1 MSWGNNPLKFDEIN
15 LFSSSHK
22 FITLHIEL
30 NTPEGELKMKSLSCV
45 RLIATPWTAVY
56 QTPPSMDFSKQ
67 EYWTE
72 LPFPSPE
79 DLPDSVIKPR
89 SPTLLTDYLFTVWD
103 IQENF
108 TGSGIMVSS
117 EASRTFLSFSEA
129 QGYIMWLDSI
139 QSWNI
144 MS

>member
-22 FITLHIEL
+22 FITLHIDL

-45 RLIATPWTAVY
+45 RLIATPWAAVY

-79 DLPDSVIKPR
+79 DRTQVSLIAGR
-89 SPTLLTDYLFTVWD
+89 CFTIWATREV
-103 IQENF
+103 QN
-108 TGSGIMVSS
+108 TP
-117 EASRTFLSFSEA
+117 
-129 QGYIMWLDSI
+129 
-139 QSWNI
+139 
-144 MS
+144 

>member
-22 FITLHIEL
+22 FITLHIDL
-30 NTPEGELKMKSLSCV
+30 NTPEGELKMKSLGCV
-45 RLIATPWTAVY
+45 RLIATPWAAVY

-79 DLPDSVIKPR
+79 DLPGDFPFP
-89 SPTLLTDYLFTVWD
+89 SPEDRTQVSLIAGRCFTIWA
-103 IQENF
+103 
-108 TGSGIMVSS
+108 T
-117 EASRTFLSFSEA
+117 REA
-129 QGYIMWLDSI
+129 QSESHLLESCCC
-139 QSWNI
+139 
-144 MS
+144 

>member
-22 FITLHIEL
+22 FITLHIDL

-45 RLIATPWTAVY
+45 RLIVTPWTAVY
-56 QTPPSMDFSKQ
+56 QTPPSIDFSKQ

-79 DLPDSVIKPR
+79 DLPDSVIEPR
-89 SPTLLTDYLFTVWD
+89 FPSLQADALP
-103 IQENF
+103 
-108 TGSGIMVSS
+108 S
-117 EASRTFLSFSEA
+117 EPPGKCKTHLKFHP
-129 QGYIMWLDSI
+129 
-139 QSWNI
+139 
-144 MS
+144 